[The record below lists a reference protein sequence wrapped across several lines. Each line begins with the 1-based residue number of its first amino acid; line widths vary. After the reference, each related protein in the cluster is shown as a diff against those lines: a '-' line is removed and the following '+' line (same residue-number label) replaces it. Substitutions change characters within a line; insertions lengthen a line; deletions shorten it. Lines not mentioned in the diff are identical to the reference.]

1 MSEGRG
7 NIANSAHQ
15 GHICIGQEG
24 VYPAEG
30 GMYNYTHLSKGRSVY
45 IYIYIYCTCPGEGC
59 LYTIQS
65 YIYLSRRR
73 GTYLSRGRGV
83 YIPVQGEGY
92 IYYTYLSRGRGVY
105 IADGARM
112 KDVDDLT

>member
-45 IYIYIYCTCPGEGC
+45 IYIYI
-59 LYTIQS
+59 L
-65 YIYLSRRR
+65 
-73 GTYLSRGRGV
+73 YLSRGRV
-83 YIPVQGEGY
+83 F
-92 IYYTYLSRGRGVY
+92 IYYTIIHIPV
-105 IADGARM
+105 
-112 KDVDDLT
+112 